1 MFFKSNLAFCIAK
14 GKKEGFFQWII
25 FQNYRMIYWQEK
37 TIFFIKYSIL
47 IGQIRHIHTL
57 LSIQMIALSNLHF
70 SNFISFENWRFY
82 CIGCAF
88 LQYSCY
94 RRSYLF
100 VSLFLSYT
108 DKTCDKIETK
118 FALSDFMKKELTFD
132 LQLNSS
138 LMLSISLGINRWSWR
153 IHCMKDESKSCL
165 FYCCNG
171 FKIFS

>member
-1 MFFKSNLAFCIAK
+1 
-14 GKKEGFFQWII
+14 
-25 FQNYRMIYWQEK
+25 
-37 TIFFIKYSIL
+37 
-47 IGQIRHIHTL
+47 
-57 LSIQMIALSNLHF
+57 MIALSNLHF
-70 SNFISFENWRFY
+70 SNFISFENWRFC

-100 VSLFLSYT
+100 VSLFLSHT

-138 LMLSISLGINRWSWR
+138 LMLAISLGINRWSWR

-171 FKIFS
+171 FKIFSQSFCLVTYLVSQYYVLPTVLFRRSLFVDW